1 MSAPNTIRSQYSDL
15 FGSSMLPVLEEIFR
29 TRVAMH
35 PSRRE
40 ALFATKQT
48 DRDIWQS
55 TELHDMEL
63 FNEMAEGIEYNF
75 KRAKQGASKTFSVK
89 KMGLGF
95 SISREAIEDG
105 KVDLVREMT
114 EALADSAMESK
125 EVDAMNVFNN
135 GFSTET
141 CADGVALFSTSHTLP
156 SGGTFRSK
164 LSADA
169 DLSYTSLAQAI
180 TDLRS
185 AQVGDS
191 GIIKLYTPKILLVHD
206 SARLYAKELV
216 GSELK
221 VDTSNNNL
229 NPFKDEGIVVISSP
243 HLTDTDAWFLLSD
256 KEKTG
261 LRIINRQGIQTK
273 SEEVF
278 DTDSVKYKASYRER
292 LGAIH
297 AYGVMGTA
305 GA

>member
-15 FGSSMLPVLEEIFR
+15 FGSAMLPVLEEIFR
-29 TRVAMH
+29 TRVAQH

-40 ALFATKQT
+40 ALFATKTT

-63 FNEMAEGIEYNF
+63 FAEMGEGTEYTY
-75 KRAKQGASKTFSVK
+75 KRAKQGASKTFAVK

-114 EALADSAMESK
+114 EALADAAMESK

-135 GFSTET
+135 GFSSET
-141 CADGVALFSTSHTLP
+141 TADGVALFSTAHTLP
-156 SGGTFRSK
+156 SGGTYRSK

-191 GIIKLYTPKILLVHD
+191 GIIKLYTPKVLLVHD

-221 VDTSNNNL
+221 ADVETNNMNSL
-229 NPFKDEGIVVISSP
+229 KGEGIIVVSSP
-243 HLTDTDAWFLLSD
+243 HLTDTDAWFLLTD

-261 LRIINRQGIQTK
+261 LRIINRQGMQTK
-273 SEEVF
+273 SEENF

-297 AYGVMGTA
+297 GYGVIGSA